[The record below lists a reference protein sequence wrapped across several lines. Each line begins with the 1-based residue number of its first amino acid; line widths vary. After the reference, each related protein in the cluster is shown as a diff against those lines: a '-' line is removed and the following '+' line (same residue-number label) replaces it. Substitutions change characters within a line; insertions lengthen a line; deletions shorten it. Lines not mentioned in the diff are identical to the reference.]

1 MLKIMIQNLIG
12 KKTHNTV
19 IFAKPCK
26 GNPMNK
32 NYILTFLWLYAG
44 INLSNHSFACQTS
57 DINDI
62 PFAGEKAGLR
72 RRNLSKDDTSIGFRP
87 EVNTIIATKE
97 SANLNGCSQSKPY
110 TSTFFSALRKLNP
123 WAYEHLPQQENDNSS
138 KAYKK
143 LDGKDL
149 SPIINSKEDLRIAY
163 DVFLEKKKIK
173 PRTGNCPDR
182 IFEALCNANANEDEK
197 NSRILFYQFTSMGLI
212 INKDKITELWEL
224 FQRFQK
230 PEPAVAKTSP
240 QFFLPSLSEDDSTLN
255 NNFLDDCALSEDE
268 L

>member
-1 MLKIMIQNLIG
+1 
-12 KKTHNTV
+12 
-19 IFAKPCK
+19 
-26 GNPMNK
+26 MNK

-44 INLSNHSFACQTS
+44 VSLSNQALACQPS

-62 PFAGEKAGLR
+62 SSAGEKAGLR
-72 RRNLSKDDTSIGFRP
+72 RRNLPKDDTSTGFRP
-87 EVNTIIATKE
+87 DVNAIIASKE
-97 SANLNGCSQSKPY
+97 SDSLNGCSQSKPY
-110 TSTFFSALRKLNP
+110 ISTFFSALRKLNP
-123 WAYEHLPQQENDNSS
+123 WDYEHLPLQEDNNSF
-138 KAYKK
+138 KVYKK

-230 PEPAVAKTSP
+230 PEPAVAKTFP

-255 NNFLDDCALSEDE
+255 NNLSDDCALSEDE